1 MIIVIV
7 LLLALVVIIGGVA
20 GVLLVVGNHQR
31 REAAHDNQV
40 IPGTPTRAPVSWA
53 RSHDPEARL
62 HRRLR
67 DAMTALHAVAAYDT
81 AASLSMRS
89 GLEQSALAVD
99 HHLVAV
105 AGLPRSHR
113 DQQLPELTRA
123 VETIEAGV
131 ADYTLATTKPDLS
144 ALEADLSAVQS
155 KLDAVT
161 EIRRTLD
168 HA

>member
-1 MIIVIV
+1 MIFLLI
-7 LLLALVVIIGGVA
+7 LLALVVIVGGVIAVLAVVTA
-20 GVLLVVGNHQR
+20 GQR
-31 REAAHDNQV
+31 RSMAEENEV
-40 IPGTPTRAPVSWA
+40 IPGTPTRAPTAWA
-53 RSHDPEARL
+53 RSHDVEAKL

-105 AGLPRSHR
+105 AALPRPHR
-113 DQQLPELTRA
+113 ERQLPEVTLA

-131 ADYTLATTKPDLS
+131 ADYTTATTKPDLS
-144 ALEADLSAVQS
+144 ALEADLTAVQS
-155 KLDAVT
+155 RLDAVT
-161 EIRRTLD
+161 QIRRTLD
-168 HA
+168 AS